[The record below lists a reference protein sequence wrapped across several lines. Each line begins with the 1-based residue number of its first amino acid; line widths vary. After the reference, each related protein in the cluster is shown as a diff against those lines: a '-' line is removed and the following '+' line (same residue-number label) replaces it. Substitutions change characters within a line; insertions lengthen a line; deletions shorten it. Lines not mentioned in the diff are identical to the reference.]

1 MSTPKD
7 YSATLNLPRT
17 AFPMKANLA
26 ALEPSMLA
34 QWDERRVFEA
44 MVEKNAEGPLFVLHD
59 GPPYANGHL
68 HAGHALNKI
77 LKDFVVK
84 YRALTGHLAD
94 FVPGWDC
101 HGLPIEQAVEKRL
114 REQKVDKRTLS
125 KREFLQKC
133 REYALEFIDVQRA
146 EFKRLG
152 VFARWSEPY
161 RTLDFAYEAQELR
174 ELATLAEKGLL
185 SRQQKPVYWCVVDQ
199 TALAEAEVEYD
210 EAHVSPSVYVA
221 FPADGDLSRLS
232 STLAGRAVH
241 FAIWTTT
248 PWTLPAN
255 RAICVH
261 PDFEY
266 VFYALDAQRTVVVAK
281 DLLLP
286 TLARIAPAH
295 LHPTSVKLGDG
306 VFDSTALVDAT
317 RVLAYATGEDLKGL
331 TYRHVLL
338 ERSAPIICG
347 EHVTL
352 EAGTGLVHTAPGH
365 GQEDYVV
372 GLTNHLEVYNPVR
385 SDGRYDDSVPER
397 LRGVKVFDANPLV
410 VAWLAELG
418 VLLNPAGETV
428 TNSYPTCWRC
438 HTDVIFRATPQ
449 WFVSLDTTGLR
460 SKALA
465 QVDDAVTWV
474 PAWGKERIRGMLET
488 RPDWCIS
495 RQRSWGVP
503 IPVAICTQCEGAQAD
518 PRLMRRVADA
528 VEREGAA
535 TWYETPV
542 ADFLPEGHRCPFCGA
557 TTFRRETDILDVWFD
572 SACSF
577 AAVAERR
584 AHSRVPVD
592 LYLEG
597 SDQHRGWFHSSLL
610 VGVGTRGYAPYRTC
624 LTHGF
629 VVDGQGE
636 KQSKSKGNT
645 VAPQKIIDKHGAEV
659 LRLWVAS
666 SDYRDDVRLSWD
678 ILESL
683 SEGYRKIR
691 NTVRYALSNLFDF
704 DPTIDAVAESE
715 LLPLDRWVLG
725 KLDTL
730 VLKVRA
736 AYEAYEFH
744 TVHHAVLNF
753 CSTELSARYFD
764 IQKDTLYT
772 RRKNGQKR
780 RSAQTALYRIAHDLL
795 VLLAP
800 ITSFTS
806 EEGFAALPGAHPSSV
821 FLATF
826 PPAREAEVDPALEQ
840 VFEVRAAV
848 LPVLEAARRDKRIGK
863 SLEAQVLLTASGELK
878 ALLHAQV
885 EALPEFFIVSQVQ
898 LLPVAGPA
906 AVEVLPGLWVEVAL
920 AQGTKC
926 PRCWTHADEVGAQ
939 EVCQRCVEALAP

>member
-1 MSTPKD
+1 MSTAKD
-7 YSATLNLPRT
+7 YTATLNLPKT
-17 AFPMKANLA
+17 TFPMKANLA
-26 ALEPSMLA
+26 ALEPAMLT

-44 MVEKNAEGPLFVLHD
+44 MVAQNANGPLFVLHD

-77 LKDFVVK
+77 LKDIVVK
-84 YRALTGHLAD
+84 YRGLTGHLAD

-133 REYALEFIDVQRA
+133 RDYALEFIDVQRA

-152 VFARWSEPY
+152 VFGRWNEPY

-210 EAHVSPSVYVA
+210 EAHSSPSVYVA
-221 FPADGDLSRLS
+221 FPAEGDLSRLS
-232 STLAGRAVH
+232 STLTGRAVH

-266 VFYALDAQRTVVVAK
+266 VFYALDEQRTVVVAK

-286 TLARIAPAH
+286 TLARIAPTH
-295 LHPTSVKLGDG
+295 LKATTVRLGEG
-306 VFDSTALVDAT
+306 QFDSTALVEAT

-338 ERSAPIICG
+338 DRVAPIICG
-347 EHVTL
+347 DHVTL

-372 GLTNHLEVYNPVR
+372 GLANRLEVYNPVK

-397 LRGVKVFDANPLV
+397 LRGLKVFDANPLV

-418 VLLNPAGETV
+418 VLLNSAGEMV

-449 WFVSLDTTGLR
+449 WFVSLDATGLR
-460 SKALA
+460 ERALA
-465 QVDDAVTWV
+465 QIDHAVTWV
-474 PAWGKERIRGMLET
+474 PSWGKDRIRGMLET

-503 IPVAICTQCEGAQAD
+503 IPVAICAKCEGAQAD

-528 VEREGAA
+528 VERDGAA
-535 TWYETPV
+535 AWYETPI
-542 ADFLPEGHRCPFCGA
+542 ADFLPEGHRCPFCSG

-584 AHSRVPVD
+584 ARVPVD

-629 VVDGQGE
+629 VVDVQG
-636 KQSKSKGNT
+636 KKMSKSEGNT
-645 VAPQKIIDKHGAEV
+645 VAPQKITDKYGAEV

-666 SDYRDDVRLSWD
+666 SDYRDDVRLSWG
-678 ILESL
+678 ILDSL

-704 DPTIDAVAESE
+704 DPTVDTVAQ
-715 LLPLDRWVLG
+715 LQPLDRWVLA
-725 KLDTL
+725 KLDAL
-730 VLKVRA
+730 VVKVRA

-744 TVHHAVLNF
+744 TVHHAVIDF
-753 CSTELSARYFD
+753 CSNELSALYFD

-772 RRKNGQKR
+772 RRKNGLKR

-800 ITSFTS
+800 ITSFTA
-806 EEGFAALPGAHPSSV
+806 EEAFAALPGAHPSSV

-826 PPAREAEVDPALEQ
+826 PVAAGLPADPALERLFQ
-840 VFEVRAAV
+840 VRAAV
-848 LPVLEAARRDKRIGK
+848 LPVLEVARRDKRIGK
-863 SLEAQVLLTASGELK
+863 SLEAQLRVTASGELR
-878 ALLHAQV
+878 ALLEQWHEQ
-885 EALPEFFIVSQVQ
+885 LPEFFIVSQVA
-898 LLPVAGPA
+898 LVPTASDA
-906 AVEVLPGLWVEVAL
+906 AVEVQPGLWVEVAP
-920 AQGTKC
+920 AAGTKC
-926 PRCWTHADEVGAQ
+926 PRCWTHAAEVGAQ
-939 EVCQRCVEALAP
+939 EVCHRCVEALAP